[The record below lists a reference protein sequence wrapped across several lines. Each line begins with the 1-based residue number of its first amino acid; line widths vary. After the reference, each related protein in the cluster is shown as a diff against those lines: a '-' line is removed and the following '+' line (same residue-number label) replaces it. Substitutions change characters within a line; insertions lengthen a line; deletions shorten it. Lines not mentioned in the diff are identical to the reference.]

1 MKYSKNQEHENQ
13 NRGRAF
19 KVTVTETY
27 ERTVTV
33 YESELKEPTMHE
45 AIRQVEEWW
54 NDSQIELT
62 TDDFQ
67 GVEFSPA
74 VEDNPS
80 VDGKN
85 GVKR

>member
-1 MKYSKNQEHENQ
+1 MKHDKKPKHDAND
-13 NRGRAF
+13 RGRAF
-19 KVTVTETY
+19 RVTVTETY

-33 YESELKEPTMHE
+33 YESELKEPTIQE

-67 GVEFSPA
+67 GVEFTPA
-74 VEDNPS
+74 VEDTTS
-80 VDGKN
+80 AGGKD

>member
-1 MKYSKNQEHENQ
+1 MKHDKNPKHETND
-13 NRGRAF
+13 RGRAF
-19 KVTVTETY
+19 KVTVTEIY

-33 YESELKEPTMHE
+33 YESELKEPTMNE

-67 GVEFSPA
+67 GVDFSPV
-74 VEDNPS
+74 VEDRPS
-80 VDGKN
+80 VDGKD
-85 GVKR
+85 GVER